1 MVLEYLSIEF
11 IGHLWPWNYHR
22 ILNVHPPNGGM
33 PHLLFLVAMR
43 ALRIYSSLRSI
54 SSISPKEP
62 PSIFKPK
69 ATELVTGYLLFFP
82 QRVCHH
88 KQRGHHHVCG
98 LHGEYAHYPN
108 HRVRPHILSHSAP
121 SLWINGRGWPHMI
134 HIPYSQMLEPVDSRP
149 AVCYCS
155 LNHIEQDPIIRHT
168 IPLHIR

>member
-1 MVLEYLSIEF
+1 MDRYSRNIAKISRLMIQYVTKLMVSNEPLKRFHFCIEF
-11 IGHLWPWNYHR
+11 IGHLSPWKYHE
-22 ILNVHPPNGGM
+22 IPNVYSPNGGM

-98 LHGEYAHYPN
+98 LYSEYDHYPN

-121 SLWINGRGWPHMI
+121 SL
-134 HIPYSQMLEPVDSRP
+134 
-149 AVCYCS
+149 
-155 LNHIEQDPIIRHT
+155 
-168 IPLHIR
+168 